1 MNPTQPTTDDQN
13 AKLAQ
18 LIAGGGRRPF
28 WRRWLIPAL
37 VLLLVA
43 GVGLGLLAR
52 RSEAPPFRYR
62 TQAATTGNLVVKI
75 SATGNVASLTWAALL
90 KK

>member
-43 GVGLGLLAR
+43 GVGLGLGLA
-52 RSEAPPFRYR
+52 
-62 TQAATTGNLVVKI
+62 I
-75 SATGNVASLTWAALL
+75 SAGIVSDFGGTLTGTNHPDGGALFTLEIPLATEEHAS
-90 KK
+90 

>member
-1 MNPTQPTTDDQN
+1 MNPTQPTTNDQN

-37 VLLLVA
+37 VVLLVA
-43 GVGLGLLAR
+43 GITLALLAR
-52 RSEAPPFRYR
+52 RSEAPAF
-62 TQAATTGNLVVKI
+62 G
-75 SATGNVASLTWAALL
+75 
-90 KK
+90 